1 MAKITIDREK
11 CKGCL
16 LCISFCPKGLIS
28 VDKDLNRRGV
38 KPVKFS
44 RQANLNEGG
53 IPLKAGNETPECPPS
68 PRLRRTIP
76 RSFSEGGC
84 LGCAMCAIICPD
96 CCIEVFK

>member
-16 LCISFCPKGLIS
+16 LCISFCPKGLITI
-28 VDKDLNRRGV
+28 DKDLNRRGA

-44 RQANLNEGG
+44 RQANLNKGG
-53 IPLKAGNETPECPPS
+53 IPPKAGTET
-68 PRLRRTIP
+68 
-76 RSFSEGGC
+76 SEC

-96 CCIEVFK
+96 FCIEVFR

>member
-28 VDKDLNRRGV
+28 VDKDLNRRGA
-38 KPVKFS
+38 KPVKF
-44 RQANLNEGG
+44 
-53 IPLKAGNETPECPPS
+53 KETPECPPS
-68 PRLRRTIP
+68 SRLRRTIP

>member
-1 MAKITIDREK
+1 MAKITIDRER

-28 VDKDLNRRGV
+28 VDKGLNQRGA

-44 RQANLNEGG
+44 LQANLNEGG
-53 IPLKAGNETPECPPS
+53 IPLKVGNET
-68 PRLRRTIP
+68 
-76 RSFSEGGC
+76 SEC

-96 CCIEVFK
+96 CCIEVYK